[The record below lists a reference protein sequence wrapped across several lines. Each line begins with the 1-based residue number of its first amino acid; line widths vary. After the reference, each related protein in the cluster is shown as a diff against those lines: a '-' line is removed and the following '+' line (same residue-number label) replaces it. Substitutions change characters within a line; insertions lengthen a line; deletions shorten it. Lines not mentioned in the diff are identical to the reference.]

1 MNLTQKII
9 GSHLVSGTMTPGS
22 EIGLRI
28 DQTLTQDA
36 TGTMAWLQFEALG
49 IPRVKTDISLS
60 YVDHNTLQMN
70 FRNPDDHRFLRTV
83 AAKFGGVYSGPGT
96 GICHQLHLENFA
108 KPGATLV
115 GSDSHTPTA
124 GGICSLA
131 MGAGGLSVALAM
143 AGEPYYIPM
152 PKVVRVFLT
161 GALTGWASAKDVI
174 LELLRRRTVKGG
186 VGRVFEYAGP
196 GVATLSVPERATIAN
211 MGAELGATGTLFP
224 SDGVTRAFLK
234 AMGREADWREL
245 GPDADAAYDEEE
257 AIDLS
262 TLVPLAAQPHMP
274 DRVVP
279 VSELDGLPV
288 EQVCIGS
295 CTNSSY
301 ADLKLVAQI
310 LGGHRI
316 NPGTDAMISPGSKQ
330 VLTMLAQEGLLEP
343 LISSGAR
350 LLECSCG
357 PCIGSGG
364 APVTAGVSARTF
376 NRNFEGR
383 SGTKDAK
390 VYLVS
395 PLTAAQAALNG
406 KFTDPATWGTP
417 PAKPELPADPPSIRH
432 LFVFP
437 PENGEGVEVLRG
449 PNIVA
454 LEKFPRL
461 DASGDVLEASVVIRL
476 GDNITTDHIMPA
488 GAEILALRSNIP
500 AISEHVF
507 VRVDPDFVK
516 RARAVSEAGGNGV
529 IVAGENYGQGSS
541 REHAALAPLYLG
553 IKAVI
558 VKSFARIHVAN
569 LINAGILPLTFRN
582 EADYDRISEGD
593 VLSLPDIRRRIA
605 EGDDVVLKM
614 GGPMMGAPIKDTNV
628 PIIKGSNGIIAI
640 AADHTE
646 EKECIKCGRCVD
658 VCPMELQPLEIY
670 KLGQLGDAEGLLKLN
685 VMDCFSCK
693 CCEYICSS
701 KIPLV
706 SKINA
711 AKGLVM
717 PLLKKK

>member
-152 PKVVRVFLT
+152 PKVVRVLLT

-186 VGRVFEYAGP
+186 VGRVFEYVGP
-196 GVATLSVPERATIAN
+196 GVAALSVPERATIAN

-224 SDGVTRAFLK
+224 SDDVTRAFLK

-257 AIDLS
+257 TIDLS
-262 TLVPLAAQPHMP
+262 TLVPMAAQPHMP

-279 VSELDGLPV
+279 VAELGGLPV

-310 LGGHRI
+310 LDGHRI

-406 KFTDPATWGTP
+406 TFTDPATWGTP
-417 PAKPELPADPPSIRH
+417 PAKPELPANPPSIRH

-437 PENGEGVEVLRG
+437 PENGDAVEVLRG

-461 DASGDVLEASVVIRL
+461 DASGDVLEANVVIRL

-516 RARAVSEAGGNGV
+516 RARAVSETGGNGV

-541 REHAALAPLYLG
+541 REHAALAPRHLG
-553 IKAVI
+553 IRAVI
-558 VKSFARIHVAN
+558 ALSMARIHRAN
-569 LINAGILPLTFRN
+569 LVNFGILPLVFVNR
-582 EADYDRISEGD
+582 EDYAKVAQGA
-593 VLSLPDIRRRIA
+593 DIRIPLTEITPGGVTNIEIA
-605 EGDDVVLKM
+605 GVGVL
-614 GGPMMGAPIKDTNV
+614 PVRNDLSAAELD
-628 PIIKGSNGIIAI
+628 IIRSG
-640 AADHTE
+640 
-646 EKECIKCGRCVD
+646 
-658 VCPMELQPLEIY
+658 
-670 KLGQLGDAEGLLKLN
+670 GLL
-685 VMDCFSCK
+685 
-693 CCEYICSS
+693 
-701 KIPLV
+701 
-706 SKINA
+706 NA
-711 AKGLVM
+711 VKEKM
-717 PLLKKK
+717 

>member
-262 TLVPLAAQPHMP
+262 ALVPLAAQPHMP

-279 VSELDGLPV
+279 VAELDGLPV

-310 LGGHRI
+310 LDGHRI

-343 LISSGAR
+343 LIGSGAR

-364 APVTAGVSARTF
+364 APVTSGVSARTF

-437 PENGEGVEVLRG
+437 PENGDGVEVLRG

-461 DASGDVLEASVVIRL
+461 DASGDVLEANVVIRL

-541 REHAALAPLYLG
+541 REHAALAPRHLG
-553 IKAVI
+553 IRAVI
-558 VKSFARIHVAN
+558 ALSMARIHRAN
-569 LINAGILPLTFRN
+569 LVNFGILPLVFVNR
-582 EADYDRISEGD
+582 EDYAKVAQGA
-593 VLSLPDIRRRIA
+593 DIRIPLTEITPGGVTNIEIA
-605 EGDDVVLKM
+605 GVGVL
-614 GGPMMGAPIKDTNV
+614 PVRNDLSAAELD
-628 PIIKGSNGIIAI
+628 IIRSG
-640 AADHTE
+640 
-646 EKECIKCGRCVD
+646 
-658 VCPMELQPLEIY
+658 
-670 KLGQLGDAEGLLKLN
+670 GLLNAVKEKL
-685 VMDCFSCK
+685 
-693 CCEYICSS
+693 YA
-701 KIPLV
+701 V
-706 SKINA
+706 SREAVRGAVWLPGARN
-711 AKGLVM
+711 L
-717 PLLKKK
+717 

>member
-234 AMGREADWREL
+234 AMGREADWLEL

-257 AIDLS
+257 TIDLS
-262 TLVPLAAQPHMP
+262 ALVPLAAQPHMP

-310 LGGHRI
+310 LGGRRI

-461 DASGDVLEASVVIRL
+461 DASGDVLEANVVIRL

-541 REHAALAPLYLG
+541 REHAALAPRHLG
-553 IKAVI
+553 IRAVI
-558 VKSFARIHVAN
+558 ALSMARIHRAN
-569 LINAGILPLTFRN
+569 LVNFGILPLVFVNR
-582 EADYDRISEGD
+582 EDYAKVAQGA
-593 VLSLPDIRRRIA
+593 DIRIPLTEITPGGVTNIEIA
-605 EGDDVVLKM
+605 GVGVL
-614 GGPMMGAPIKDTNV
+614 PVRNDLSAAELD
-628 PIIKGSNGIIAI
+628 IIRSG
-640 AADHTE
+640 
-646 EKECIKCGRCVD
+646 
-658 VCPMELQPLEIY
+658 
-670 KLGQLGDAEGLLKLN
+670 GLL
-685 VMDCFSCK
+685 
-693 CCEYICSS
+693 
-701 KIPLV
+701 
-706 SKINA
+706 NA
-711 AKGLVM
+711 VKEKM
-717 PLLKKK
+717 

>member
-262 TLVPLAAQPHMP
+262 ALVPLAAQPHMP

-279 VSELDGLPV
+279 VAELDGLPV

-310 LGGHRI
+310 LDGHRI

-461 DASGDVLEASVVIRL
+461 DASGDVLEANVVIRL

-541 REHAALAPLYLG
+541 REHAALAPRHLG
-553 IKAVI
+553 IRAVI
-558 VKSFARIHVAN
+558 ALSMARIHRAN
-569 LINAGILPLTFRN
+569 LVNFGILPLVFVNR
-582 EADYDRISEGD
+582 EDYAKVAQGA
-593 VLSLPDIRRRIA
+593 DIRIPLAEITPGGVTNIEIA
-605 EGDDVVLKM
+605 GVGVL
-614 GGPMMGAPIKDTNV
+614 PVRNDLSAAELD
-628 PIIKGSNGIIAI
+628 IIRSG
-640 AADHTE
+640 
-646 EKECIKCGRCVD
+646 
-658 VCPMELQPLEIY
+658 
-670 KLGQLGDAEGLLKLN
+670 GLL
-685 VMDCFSCK
+685 
-693 CCEYICSS
+693 
-701 KIPLV
+701 
-706 SKINA
+706 NA
-711 AKGLVM
+711 VKEKM
-717 PLLKKK
+717 

>member
-152 PKVVRVFLT
+152 PKVVRVLLT

-186 VGRVFEYAGP
+186 VGRVFEYVGP

-224 SDGVTRAFLK
+224 SDDVTRAFLK

-257 AIDLS
+257 TIDLS

-310 LGGHRI
+310 LDGHRI

-364 APVTAGVSARTF
+364 APVTSGVSARTF

-406 KFTDPATWGTP
+406 TFTDPATWGTP
-417 PAKPELPADPPSIRH
+417 PAKPELPANPPSIRH

-437 PENGEGVEVLRG
+437 PENGDAVEVLRG

-461 DASGDVLEASVVIRL
+461 DASGDVLEANVVIRL

-541 REHAALAPLYLG
+541 REHAALAPRHLG
-553 IKAVI
+553 IRAVLAL
-558 VKSFARIHVAN
+558 SMARIHRAN
-569 LINAGILPLTFRN
+569 LVNFGILPLAFVNR
-582 EADYDRISEGD
+582 EDYAKVAQGA
-593 VLSLPDIRRRIA
+593 DIRIPLTEITPGGVTNIEIA
-605 EGDDVVLKM
+605 GVGVLPVKNDLS
-614 GGPMMGAPIKDTNV
+614 AAELD
-628 PIIKGSNGIIAI
+628 IIRAG
-640 AADHTE
+640 
-646 EKECIKCGRCVD
+646 
-658 VCPMELQPLEIY
+658 
-670 KLGQLGDAEGLLKLN
+670 GLL
-685 VMDCFSCK
+685 
-693 CCEYICSS
+693 
-701 KIPLV
+701 
-706 SKINA
+706 NA
-711 AKGLVM
+711 VKEKM
-717 PLLKKK
+717 

>member
-49 IPRVKTDISLS
+49 IPRVKTDISLR
-60 YVDHNTLQMN
+60 YVDHNTLQMK
-70 FRNPDDHRFLRTV
+70 FRNPDDHRVLRTV

-262 TLVPLAAQPHMP
+262 ALVPLAAQPHMP
-274 DRVVP
+274 DRVVS
-279 VSELDGLPV
+279 VAELDGLPV

-310 LGGHRI
+310 LDGHRI

-343 LISSGAR
+343 LIGSGAR

-364 APVTAGVSARTF
+364 APVTSGVSARTF

-437 PENGEGVEVLRG
+437 PENGDGVEVLRG

-461 DASGDVLEASVVIRL
+461 DASGDVLEANVVIRL

-541 REHAALAPLYLG
+541 REHAALAPRHLG
-553 IKAVI
+553 IRAVI
-558 VKSFARIHVAN
+558 ALSMARIHRAN
-569 LINAGILPLTFRN
+569 LVNFGILPLVFVNR
-582 EADYDRISEGD
+582 EDYAKVAQGA
-593 VLSLPDIRRRIA
+593 DIRIPLTEITPGGVTNIEIA
-605 EGDDVVLKM
+605 GVGVL
-614 GGPMMGAPIKDTNV
+614 PVRNDLSAAELD
-628 PIIKGSNGIIAI
+628 IIRSG
-640 AADHTE
+640 
-646 EKECIKCGRCVD
+646 
-658 VCPMELQPLEIY
+658 
-670 KLGQLGDAEGLLKLN
+670 GLL
-685 VMDCFSCK
+685 
-693 CCEYICSS
+693 
-701 KIPLV
+701 
-706 SKINA
+706 NA
-711 AKGLVM
+711 VKEKM
-717 PLLKKK
+717 

>member
-234 AMGREADWREL
+234 AMGREADWRGL

-262 TLVPLAAQPHMP
+262 ALVPLAAQPHMP
-274 DRVVP
+274 DRVVS
-279 VSELDGLPV
+279 VAELDGLPV

-310 LGGHRI
+310 LDGHRI

-343 LISSGAR
+343 LIGSGAR

-364 APVTAGVSARTF
+364 APVTSGVSARTF

-437 PENGEGVEVLRG
+437 PENGDGVEVLRG

-461 DASGDVLEASVVIRL
+461 DASGDVLEANVVIRL

-541 REHAALAPLYLG
+541 REHAALAPRHLG
-553 IKAVI
+553 IRAVI
-558 VKSFARIHVAN
+558 ALSMARIHRAN
-569 LINAGILPLTFRN
+569 LVNFGILPLVFVNR
-582 EADYDRISEGD
+582 EDYAKVAQGA
-593 VLSLPDIRRRIA
+593 DIRIPLTEITPGGVTNIEIA
-605 EGDDVVLKM
+605 GVGVL
-614 GGPMMGAPIKDTNV
+614 PVRNDLSAAELD
-628 PIIKGSNGIIAI
+628 IIRSG
-640 AADHTE
+640 
-646 EKECIKCGRCVD
+646 
-658 VCPMELQPLEIY
+658 
-670 KLGQLGDAEGLLKLN
+670 GLL
-685 VMDCFSCK
+685 
-693 CCEYICSS
+693 
-701 KIPLV
+701 
-706 SKINA
+706 NA
-711 AKGLVM
+711 VKEKM
-717 PLLKKK
+717 

>member
-186 VGRVFEYAGP
+186 VGRVFEYVGP

-224 SDGVTRAFLK
+224 SDDVTRAFLK

-257 AIDLS
+257 TIDLS

-279 VSELDGLPV
+279 VAELDGLPV

-310 LGGHRI
+310 LDGHRI

-343 LISSGAR
+343 LIGSGAR

-364 APVTAGVSARTF
+364 APVTSGVSARTF

-437 PENGEGVEVLRG
+437 PENGDGVEVLRG
-449 PNIVA
+449 PNIVT

-461 DASGDVLEASVVIRL
+461 DASGDVLEANVVIRL
-476 GDNITTDHIMPA
+476 SDNITTDHIMPA

-541 REHAALAPLYLG
+541 REHAALAPRHLG
-553 IKAVI
+553 IRAVI
-558 VKSFARIHVAN
+558 ALSMARIHRAN
-569 LINAGILPLTFRN
+569 LVNFGILPLVFVNR
-582 EADYDRISEGD
+582 EDYAKVAQGA
-593 VLSLPDIRRRIA
+593 DIRIPLTEITPGGVTNIEIA
-605 EGDDVVLKM
+605 GVGVL
-614 GGPMMGAPIKDTNV
+614 PVRNDLSAAELD
-628 PIIKGSNGIIAI
+628 IIRSG
-640 AADHTE
+640 
-646 EKECIKCGRCVD
+646 
-658 VCPMELQPLEIY
+658 
-670 KLGQLGDAEGLLKLN
+670 GLL
-685 VMDCFSCK
+685 
-693 CCEYICSS
+693 
-701 KIPLV
+701 
-706 SKINA
+706 NA
-711 AKGLVM
+711 VKEKM
-717 PLLKKK
+717 

>member
-262 TLVPLAAQPHMP
+262 ALVPLAAQPHMP

-279 VSELDGLPV
+279 VAELDGLPV

-310 LGGHRI
+310 LDGHRI

-343 LISSGAR
+343 LIGSGAR

-364 APVTAGVSARTF
+364 APVTSGVSARTF

-437 PENGEGVEVLRG
+437 PENGDGVEVLRG

-461 DASGDVLEASVVIRL
+461 DASGDVLEANVVIRL

-541 REHAALAPLYLG
+541 REHAALAPRHLG
-553 IKAVI
+553 IRAVI
-558 VKSFARIHVAN
+558 ALSMARIHRAN
-569 LINAGILPLTFRN
+569 LVNFGILPLVFVNR
-582 EADYDRISEGD
+582 EDYAKVAQGA
-593 VLSLPDIRRRIA
+593 DIRIPLKEITPGGVTNIEIA
-605 EGDDVVLKM
+605 GVGVL
-614 GGPMMGAPIKDTNV
+614 PVRNDLSAAELD
-628 PIIKGSNGIIAI
+628 IIRSG
-640 AADHTE
+640 
-646 EKECIKCGRCVD
+646 
-658 VCPMELQPLEIY
+658 
-670 KLGQLGDAEGLLKLN
+670 GLL
-685 VMDCFSCK
+685 
-693 CCEYICSS
+693 
-701 KIPLV
+701 
-706 SKINA
+706 NA
-711 AKGLVM
+711 VKEKM
-717 PLLKKK
+717 

>member
-262 TLVPLAAQPHMP
+262 ALVPLAAQPHMP
-274 DRVVP
+274 DRVVS
-279 VSELDGLPV
+279 VAELDGLPV

-310 LGGHRI
+310 LDGHRI

-330 VLTMLAQEGLLEP
+330 ELTMLAQEGLLEP
-343 LISSGAR
+343 LIGSGAR

-364 APVTAGVSARTF
+364 APVTSGVSARTF

-437 PENGEGVEVLRG
+437 PENGDGVEVLRG

-461 DASGDVLEASVVIRL
+461 DASGDVLEANVVIRL

-541 REHAALAPLYLG
+541 REHAALAPRHLG
-553 IKAVI
+553 IRAVI
-558 VKSFARIHVAN
+558 ALSMARIHRAN
-569 LINAGILPLTFRN
+569 LVNFGILPLVFVNR
-582 EADYDRISEGD
+582 EDYAKVAQGA
-593 VLSLPDIRRRIA
+593 DIRIPLTEITPGGVTNIEIA
-605 EGDDVVLKM
+605 GVGVL
-614 GGPMMGAPIKDTNV
+614 PVRNDLSAAELD
-628 PIIKGSNGIIAI
+628 IIRSG
-640 AADHTE
+640 
-646 EKECIKCGRCVD
+646 
-658 VCPMELQPLEIY
+658 
-670 KLGQLGDAEGLLKLN
+670 GLL
-685 VMDCFSCK
+685 
-693 CCEYICSS
+693 
-701 KIPLV
+701 
-706 SKINA
+706 NA
-711 AKGLVM
+711 VKEKM
-717 PLLKKK
+717 

>member
-437 PENGEGVEVLRG
+437 PENGEGVEVLPR

-541 REHAALAPLYLG
+541 REHAALAPRHLG
-553 IKAVI
+553 VRAVI
-558 VKSFARIHVAN
+558 ALSMARIHRAN
-569 LINAGILPLTFRN
+569 LVNFGILPLVFVNR
-582 EADYDRISEGD
+582 EDYAKVAQGA
-593 VLSLPDIRRRIA
+593 DIRIPLAEITPGGVTNIEIA
-605 EGDDVVLKM
+605 GVGVL
-614 GGPMMGAPIKDTNV
+614 PVRNDLSAAELD
-628 PIIKGSNGIIAI
+628 IIRSG
-640 AADHTE
+640 
-646 EKECIKCGRCVD
+646 
-658 VCPMELQPLEIY
+658 
-670 KLGQLGDAEGLLKLN
+670 GLL
-685 VMDCFSCK
+685 
-693 CCEYICSS
+693 
-701 KIPLV
+701 
-706 SKINA
+706 NA
-711 AKGLVM
+711 VKEKM
-717 PLLKKK
+717 

>member
-131 MGAGGLSVALAM
+131 MGAGGLSAALAM

-437 PENGEGVEVLRG
+437 PENGEDVEVLRG

-461 DASGDVLEASVVIRL
+461 DASGDVLEANVVIRL

-541 REHAALAPLYLG
+541 REHAALAPRHLG
-553 IKAVI
+553 VRAVI
-558 VKSFARIHVAN
+558 ALSMARIHRAN
-569 LINAGILPLTFRN
+569 LVNFGILPLVFVNR
-582 EADYDRISEGD
+582 EDYAKVAQGA
-593 VLSLPDIRRRIA
+593 DIRIPLAEITPGGVTNIEIA
-605 EGDDVVLKM
+605 GVGVL
-614 GGPMMGAPIKDTNV
+614 PVRNDLSAAELD
-628 PIIKGSNGIIAI
+628 IIRSG
-640 AADHTE
+640 
-646 EKECIKCGRCVD
+646 
-658 VCPMELQPLEIY
+658 
-670 KLGQLGDAEGLLKLN
+670 GLL
-685 VMDCFSCK
+685 
-693 CCEYICSS
+693 
-701 KIPLV
+701 
-706 SKINA
+706 NA
-711 AKGLVM
+711 VKEKM
-717 PLLKKK
+717 